1 MGRFDDEFNQQVGD
15 SHFSQLK
22 LDELFATP
30 EEKQDLQKVISALE
44 QANNDNLAKLK
55 MQELGEKGLE
65 VLIKIA
71 KKVLL

>member
-1 MGRFDDEFNQQVGD
+1 MGLFDDEFNQQAGE
-15 SHFSQLK
+15 SRFSQLK

-30 EEKQDLQKVISALE
+30 EEKQNLQNVISALE
-44 QANNDNLAKLK
+44 QATSDNLAKIK

-65 VLIKIA
+65 VLIKVA

>member
-1 MGRFDDEFNQQVGD
+1 MGLFDDEYNQQMGE
-15 SHFSQLK
+15 SRFSQLK
-22 LDELFATP
+22 LDELFPTP
-30 EEKQDLQKVISALE
+30 EDKQNLQNVIAALD
-44 QANNDNLAKLK
+44 QATSDNLAKLK